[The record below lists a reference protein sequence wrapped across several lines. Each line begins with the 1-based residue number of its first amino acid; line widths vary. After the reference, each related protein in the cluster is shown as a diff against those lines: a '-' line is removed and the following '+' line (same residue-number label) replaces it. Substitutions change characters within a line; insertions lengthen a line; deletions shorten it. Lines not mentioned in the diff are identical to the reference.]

1 MPFLIKFPLDLCKTK
16 EVIIEHGGMLG
27 FIFDC
32 NKSKK
37 TCDKV
42 IDSYSHVLKFVVL
55 ECNKTQTMYDKAVEF
70 LILQYNL
77 FLTDTKLKKYLI
89 KLLIIVFLF

>member
-1 MPFLIKFPLDLCKTK
+1 MSFLIKFALDLCKTK
-16 EVIIEHGGMLG
+16 EVIIEHGGILG

-37 TCDKV
+37 TRDKF
-42 IDSYSHVLKFVVL
+42 IDSYSHVLKFVL

-70 LILQYNL
+70 IILQYNL